1 MDAELRDV
9 LRAISNDGPSTTE
22 HVDELCSRF
31 IESFRASESEQTDHF
46 NREERGFR
54 ERCYKRWRS
63 DLDLLQVFRHFC
75 AEVGSLFQKEFCR
88 YGQYRHDPLLGVL
101 MRQHANACRIAGEVE
116 ALLRCGYPD
125 GALARWRTLHEIA
138 VSSILI
144 RKFGMAA
151 AEDFVRYGLVEA
163 AKGMEAYQET
173 ADAMGRVP
181 YVSHEIDAARKVRDR
196 LVSANRDLESRSGWA
211 RRHVGAARFEK
222 LKEAA
227 GLDKWKNDYK
237 WASQNVHTTYRELR
251 ALLGMSEAAEDG
263 LLVGPSDSGFAEP
276 AHFSAIALSQTTSAF
291 MTCYIDDEGCPIDF
305 SLTCVALK
313 TIDHMVEE
321 IGTRFLHAAG

>member
-9 LRAISNDGPSTTE
+9 LGAISNDGPSTTE

-54 ERCYKRWRS
+54 ERCYKQWRS
-63 DLDLLQVFRHFC
+63 GLDLLQVFRHFC

-196 LVSANRDLESRSGWA
+196 LVSGQQGLGKPFRLGASPCRRCQVRETAGSCRIGQMEERLQVGKPERSHHLPG
-211 RRHVGAARFEK
+211 
-222 LKEAA
+222 
-227 GLDKWKNDYK
+227 
-237 WASQNVHTTYRELR
+237 
-251 ALLGMSEAAEDG
+251 
-263 LLVGPSDSGFAEP
+263 
-276 AHFSAIALSQTTSAF
+276 TTSAVGH
-291 MTCYIDDEGCPIDF
+291 E
-305 SLTCVALK
+305 
-313 TIDHMVEE
+313 
-321 IGTRFLHAAG
+321 